1 MLFCD
6 VFHRHIYSFGYNL
19 HKSNIG
25 LQHKPQRELNM
36 SHREILV
43 HIDEELKKNNRDDLS
58 KNVTGLNG
66 VESVDI
72 KDQLPHL
79 MIVAYNDSK
88 VKALELLN
96 GVRHHGVNAQIAGW
110 L

>member
-1 MLFCD
+1 
-6 VFHRHIYSFGYNL
+6 
-19 HKSNIG
+19 
-25 LQHKPQRELNM
+25 M

-43 HIDEELKKNNRDDLS
+43 HINEELKKNNRDDLS
-58 KNVTGLNG
+58 KNVTGLSG

-72 KDQLPHL
+72 KDQRPHL